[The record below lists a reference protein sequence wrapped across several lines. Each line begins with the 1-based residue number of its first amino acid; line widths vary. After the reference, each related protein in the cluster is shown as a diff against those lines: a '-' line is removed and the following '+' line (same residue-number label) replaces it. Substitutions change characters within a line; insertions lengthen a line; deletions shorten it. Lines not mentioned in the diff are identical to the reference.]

1 MKYALTLIFIFSL
14 FNSCSNHKKGN
25 AKQSISSNN
34 KTIYEN
40 KEWDKMLSDYEN
52 YVDEYLK
59 FFIKAKEGDVSAL
72 QEYPTLLEKTEKLQ
86 NSLAKAQENK
96 TLTEAQIRKMM
107 RIQNKILEA
116 TIK

>member
-14 FNSCSNHKKGN
+14 FSSCSNHKKDK
-25 AKQSISSNN
+25 AEQSISSSN
-34 KTIYEN
+34 KTNYEN

-59 FFIKAKEGDVSAL
+59 FYIKAKEGDISAL
-72 QEYPTLLEKTEKLQ
+72 QEYPKLLEKTEKLQ
-86 NSLAKAQENK
+86 NSLAEAQTNK
-96 TLTEAQIRKMM
+96 TLTESQIRKMM

-116 TIK
+116 TMK